1 MSDRETALP
10 NTRSFAEIIQQI
22 AVNIGEIIRSE
33 VRLAK
38 VELRD
43 SALKASLSAGT
54 LVAGAVLAFFAL
66 GFLLLTILFALRLV
80 LPAWFAALIVCIGSA
95 IVAVV
100 LVAAGLEA
108 LKRVNVLPEKT
119 AANVKEDVRWMRQ
132 QIR

>member
-1 MSDRETALP
+1 MAERETALP

-54 LVAGAVLAFFAL
+54 LVAGAVLAFYAL
-66 GFLLLTILFALRLV
+66 GFLLLTILFALRIV
-80 LPAWFAALIVCIGSA
+80 LPAWFAALIVGIGSA
-95 IVAVV
+95 IAAVI
-100 LVAAGLEA
+100 LVAAGLQA

-119 AANVKEDVRWMRQ
+119 AANVKEDVQWMRQ